1 MASIASAGRSA
12 CMADTKV
19 PGHTQLTRIP
29 SRAYSTAATFA
40 RWMTP
45 AFVTQYGAEC
55 DQAVRPAT
63 EAVTMIDPDLWAR
76 ITGTAARIPL
86 TGPSTLTPNARS
98 QSSVA
103 RLWILP
109 FGDRTPALLMS
120 TSSLPKRST
129 ARLTT
134 ASTCAKSLT
143 SARRVATCPAPP
155 GKPETAACR
164 AVSLRSLRTRSVPG
178 SAVSWREIAEP
189 SVPPAPR
196 IAITRRGSTMG
207 LLSYC
212 SDQSVWSDRRDGGE
226 RAARDARQPQR
237 RRRQQE
243 AAAAAVSQPLRQVV
257 QVPQLTER
265 DAELEQAQV
274 MDGDQGVRLP
284 ARRRPALDRVVV
296 GDQGR
301 HLRLR
306 DPLEEFGVLTVQVRV
321 HGLDLRGIR
330 VAIPGEHLSREP
342 GMDQYHVAGPDHD
355 VVRRHDL
362 PEGLHADR
370 PPLRRVIQVV
380 RHVDQ
385 DAAALDTVRGH
396 VLQAEV
402 AGEAD
407 AAAAVALGVRP
418 GPHDVVARP
427 VAVVVDRLGDPV
439 PVGVEHG
446 ALVDERVPLRRVL
459 QPERH
464 HVVGPDVDQSP
475 ADRVLGDDVEE
486 RVGLILHVL
495 GRPRDRGIP
504 ALVQR
509 RPAGEVKRQ
518 AQREAETRLH
528 LPYALQHLL
537 LGNEVDT
544 PKLIVLAPVTPRGA
558 VGPLRPSFRHVK
570 SSLYTQPMSSSNTT
584 GTSAT
589 CASAPP

>member
-155 GKPETAACR
+155 GRPETAACR

-178 SAVSWREIAEP
+178 SPASWREMAEP

-196 IAITRRGSTMG
+196 IAITRRGSSMR
-207 LLSYC
+207 LLFLLFRPVSKYKRGGRREA
-212 SDQSVWSDRRDGGE
+212 VRSDRRDGGE

-243 AAAAAVSQPLRQVV
+243 AAAAVVSQPLRQVV

-274 MDGDQGVRLP
+274 MDRDQGVRLT

-306 DPLEEFGVLTVQVRV
+306 DPLEDLGVLTVEVRV

-330 VAIPGEHLSREP
+330 VAVPGEHRGREP
-342 GMDQYHVAGPDHD
+342 GVDQHHVAGPDD
-355 VVRRHDL
+355 YVVRRHDL
-362 PEGLHADR
+362 PEGLHSDR
-370 PPLRRVIQVV
+370 PPLRRVVQVV

-385 DAAALDTVRGH
+385 DGAALDTMRGH

-407 AAAAVALGVRP
+407 AAAAVALCVRP
-418 GPHDVVARP
+418 RPYDVFARP
-427 VAVVVDRLGDPV
+427 VAVVIDRLGDPV

-464 HVVGPDVDQSP
+464 HVVGPDVDES
-475 ADRVLGDDVEE
+475 RVNRVPGDNVEE
-486 RVGLILHVL
+486 GVRLILHVL

-504 ALVQR
+504 SLVQR
-509 RPAGEVKRQ
+509 
-518 AQREAETRLH
+518 
-528 LPYALQHLL
+528 
-537 LGNEVDT
+537 
-544 PKLIVLAPVTPRGA
+544 
-558 VGPLRPSFRHVK
+558 
-570 SSLYTQPMSSSNTT
+570 
-584 GTSAT
+584 
-589 CASAPP
+589 